1 VPNPPADDV
10 PSGGEENFEVLREV
24 GQKPSFDFAAR
35 DHLDLAQAHGW
46 IDAARGTKVSGS
58 RFIYRIGDLAL
69 LELALYRYAL
79 ARVAEKG
86 HIPILPPVLVREEA
100 MYGTGFFPTDA
111 VNIYGV
117 ERDDLYLVGTSEVP
131 VAAFH
136 AQEILEELPL
146 RYVAYSTCFRRQAQ
160 QARTRAECFV
170 STSSTRSRCSS
181 TAHPR
186 PRLMSTNASSQ

>member
-1 VPNPPADDV
+1 M
-10 PSGGEENFEVLREV
+10 
-24 GQKPSFDFAAR
+24 
-35 DHLDLAQAHGW
+35 
-46 IDAARGTKVSGS
+46 
-58 RFIYRIGDLAL
+58 

-86 HIPILPPVLVREEA
+86 HVPILPPVLVREEA

-136 AQEILEELPL
+136 AQEILEELPPPI
-146 RYVAYSTCFRRQAQ
+146 RRVLDVLQTRGRRSRQGHARNVSCPPVRQ
-160 QARTRAECFV
+160 SRDVRVLRTRGIAC
-170 STSSTRSRCSS
+170 
-181 TAHPR
+181 
-186 PRLMSTNASSQ
+186 